1 MPLAPNLL
9 PASHVQIMG
18 REERSGDS
26 GLWEER
32 MRIRRFKGIILA
44 AAALA
49 AVAAIALYAVPLVRH
64 RSENVALGRQWAG
77 LLKEHPAFSARPAA
91 DAVIVAFS
99 YAGPADENLTKLR
112 LTYALDSVAGNGP
125 ETERLINLMRWVYGL
140 TGHANEPVI
149 PEERNALSLIPLA
162 RDKHMMIN
170 CYLKTVILSEV
181 YLAMGFESRQTH
193 LLPAEKEDEESHYI
207 TSVYSRALGRWVLMD
222 ADFGVYA
229 TDDQGAILGVAEIR
243 SRLIAGRPVKV
254 RSVGPPPS
262 FLAGLWSN
270 VQSYV
275 DGTSYLWYL
284 QKNIFKIKCPQN
296 SLFNLAAAPNR
307 VYFEL
312 VPDGYREELLRAPE
326 ITAQGSKVIYTN
338 DEGLFWQRPQGAA
351 PDR

>member
-1 MPLAPNLL
+1 
-9 PASHVQIMG
+9 MG

-125 ETERLINLMRWVYGL
+125 ETER
-140 TGHANEPVI
+140 
-149 PEERNALSLIPLA
+149 LIPLA